1 MRSNFKREILYYEN
15 YYEDFFSGLPQKT
28 QLKFL
33 WTLGVIATLEWV
45 PEKYLRSI
53 QGSQGLYE
61 IRVEESSNIYRVFC
75 FFDEGDLVIL
85 INGFQKKTDK
95 TPRREILR
103 AQRLQK
109 STTMKKKKPALKS
122 FSDHLDELYGTPGT
136 KARDEYEQ
144 GFEAF
149 KLGVMLQELR
159 KGKGLTQQ
167 QLADRCGTTKNYI
180 SRIEND
186 ASDIR
191 LSTLMRI
198 VADGLGATLRLSV
211 G

>member
-1 MRSNFKREILYYEN
+1 MK
-15 YYEDFFSGLPQKT
+15 
-28 QLKFL
+28 
-33 WTLGVIATLEWV
+33 
-45 PEKYLRSI
+45 
-53 QGSQGLYE
+53 
-61 IRVEESSNIYRVFC
+61 
-75 FFDEGDLVIL
+75 VIL
-85 INGFQKKTDK
+85 SFSSMDF
-95 TPRREILR
+95 RRK
-103 AQRLQK
+103 QTRLLEEKFCERSVSKK

-122 FSDHLDELYGTPGT
+122 FSDHLDELYGPLGT
-136 KARDEYEQ
+136 KTRDEYEQ

-149 KLGVMLQELR
+149 KLGFMLQELR